1 MSRAREAVEGVKWQ
15 GTEKLWTNRVGKNW
29 VAKRVL
35 GRGGQGIVGHWLVS
49 CSAEISPRKQI
60 VLCEFGLED
69 LTTSALG
76 LTKVQTGM
84 QRPSRILS
92 SNNQLLEMA
101 WACLE
106 RHWLWNTSKV
116 LDHHI

>member
-49 CSAEISPRKQI
+49 CSAEIS
-60 VLCEFGLED
+60 LENKSFFANLD
-69 LTTSALG
+69 L
-76 LTKVQTGM
+76 K
-84 QRPSRILS
+84 I
-92 SNNQLLEMA
+92 
-101 WACLE
+101 
-106 RHWLWNTSKV
+106 
-116 LDHHI
+116 